1 MRFLVLLLCGACS
14 IFSMDAILSVNRDAD
29 MSGCTIQ
36 IQFTESTVTR
46 VDITTPDGRV
56 LGSDASGDTV
66 SVYVGDAPAGSYRFN
81 IKGGFNRF
89 TIQFLGD
96 MPNPTPTP
104 APTPIPT
111 AAPTP
116 ISTPV
121 PTVAPTVAP
130 TPIST
135 PVPTVAP
142 TVAPTP
148 ISTPVPTV
156 APTTASTTPPT
167 AATSAPT
174 QPNETVALP
183 IHSSSPTEP
192 EAVTPVPSPEPSLS
206 PTPTVTPSPT
216 PASLLGGMVDDA
228 SNQVQKMPILNV
240 ISGQTSQVEVG
251 EWAIFVGVCF
261 LIGVIMGRVVYFQIK
276 KRRQNENAI
285 FVEAQY
291 EEISHL

>member
-111 AAPTP
+111 A
-116 ISTPV
+116 
-121 PTVAPTVAP
+121 AP

>member
-1 MRFLVLLLCGACS
+1 
-14 IFSMDAILSVNRDAD
+14 MDAILSVNRDEA

-36 IQFTESTVTR
+36 IQFTASTVTR

-56 LGSDASGDTV
+56 VGSDASGDTV

-81 IKGGFNRF
+81 IKGSFNTF
-89 TIQFLGD
+89 VIQFLGD
-96 MPNPTPTP
+96 MPNPTPSV

-111 AAPTP
+111 AAPTAIP
-116 ISTPV
+116 TPV
-121 PTVAPTVAP
+121 PTAAPTAIPTPVPTAAP
-130 TPIST
+130 TPI
-135 PVPTVAP
+135 P
-142 TVAPTP
+142 
-148 ISTPVPTV
+148 TPVPTV

-174 QPNETVALP
+174 QPNETVAVP
-183 IHSSSPTEP
+183 IQSLSPTEP
-192 EAVTPVPSPEPSLS
+192 EPESETVTPSPEPTLS

-216 PASLLGGMVDDA
+216 PASVLGGMVDDA
-228 SNQVQKMPILNV
+228 SNQVRKMPILNV
-240 ISGQTSQVEVG
+240 ISGQTSQVKVG

-261 LIGVIMGRVVYFQIK
+261 LIGVFMGRMGYFQIK